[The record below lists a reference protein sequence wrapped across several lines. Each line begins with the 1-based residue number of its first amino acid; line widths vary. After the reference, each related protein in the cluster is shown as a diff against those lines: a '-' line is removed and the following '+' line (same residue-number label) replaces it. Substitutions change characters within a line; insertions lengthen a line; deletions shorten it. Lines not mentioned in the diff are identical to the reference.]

1 MPQYSSSWS
10 TPSRN
15 VYEEPI
21 PPVIHGLSVSD
32 IASRYVVDVAPVYA
46 KVSEY
51 LEPLKCKIEIW
62 DLQKLEQRYVYDSFD
77 TSANAFMV
85 ESATVDLGIDT
96 HGSFTFRITDPDKV
110 IESRLLK
117 RKNLV
122 VLSAKKYGNE
132 LFSNLVYGYT
142 TKVKTIREDTNMLQY
157 DISGIGSGSIMNER
171 LVNFQKVATPQSL
184 LSSDPSADDHSMQA
198 NNLFRKLLLDPSV
211 YVVDDITIAEQLNI
225 DTSLLDSSQVK
236 DILGGINQPY
246 VDAAQVYNAV
256 LESVG
261 AQGGI
266 NANNQ
271 AYIRYPSDV
280 FSGIKVKAWDY
291 TNDDDNKDFAANT
304 SYFMGPFDYE
314 ISWAKE
320 DGFINR
326 WVSKGRTQEISASS
340 GTTGNQEGFVPLFER
355 AVAQKFKPN
364 ASKLRDLAL
373 MLQKVGDGTS
383 DPDTVTTLHG
393 HIVLDNNGFP
403 NGPVVSI
410 FNIPLT
416 DIPTTM
422 GPVYLSDLTLNIAI
436 DATTDLWII
445 LYDRGNDDNNTIHW
459 GVVNNPDFPSTNAL
473 RLYHNNPP
481 DPWVTDH
488 NNTTGWEVHP
498 NSFSFM
504 YSIFDSFSNAVIA
517 EDPDSIERY
526 GIVEDVVNVEWAPNS
541 NIVNKFISER
551 LAITA
556 LPKVVYNAN
565 TVTIPGTIFL
575 PGQVIS
581 IEDKLADL
589 PNNNNIRADIL
600 AVRYNFGGS
609 SSASGGNLGCLFT
622 DISPIGLY
630 DFRSEEDTD

>member
-1 MPQYSSSWS
+1 MPPYNSSWAN
-10 TPSRN
+10 TSRN
-15 VYEEPI
+15 QEEVLLPS
-21 PPVIHGLSVSD
+21 PLVDVV
-32 IASRYVVDVAPVYA
+32 SRYVVDVAPVYA

-51 LEPLKCKIEIW
+51 LEPLKCKIEVW
-62 DLQKLEQRYVYDSFD
+62 DLSRLEQRYVYDSFN
-77 TSANAFMV
+77 TVNNMFMV
-85 ESATVDLGIDT
+85 ESATIDLGIDT
-96 HGSFTFRITDPDKV
+96 HGSFTFRITDPDEIIDSKFF
-110 IESRLLK
+110 K
-117 RKNLV
+117 RKNIV
-122 VLSAKKYGNE
+122 VISAKKYGNE
-132 LFSNLVYGYT
+132 QFTNLMYGYT
-142 TKVKTIREDTNMLQY
+142 TKLKTVREATNMLQY

-171 LVNFQKVATPQSL
+171 LVNFQKVASPESL
-184 LSSDPSADDHSMQA
+184 LSSDPSAQDQSMQA
-198 NNLFRKLLLDPSV
+198 NNLYRKLLLDPSV
-211 YVVDDITIAEQLNI
+211 YAVDDTTMAEQLNI

-236 DILGGINQPY
+236 DILGGINQPF
-246 VDAAQVYNAV
+246 VDASQVYNAI

-271 AYIRYPSDV
+271 AYIRYPTDV

-291 TNDDDNKDFAANT
+291 ANDDDNLDAAKTT
-304 SYFMGPFDYE
+304 SYFMGPFEYE

-326 WVSKGRTQEISASS
+326 WISKGRTQSITASS
-340 GTTGNQEGFVPLFER
+340 GTTGNQTGFVPLFER
-355 AVAQKFKPN
+355 AIAQKFKPN
-364 ASKLRDLAL
+364 ASNLRDLAL

-383 DPDTVTTLHG
+383 DPDTITTLHG
-393 HIVLDNNGFP
+393 HIVLDNAGFP
-403 NGPVVSI
+403 TGAVLAYI
-410 FNIPLT
+410 NIPLV

-422 GPVYLSDLTLNIAI
+422 GPVYVSNLTLNFNV
-436 DATTDLWII
+436 DANTDLWII
-445 LYDRGNDDNNTIHW
+445 LYDRGNDDKNTIHW

-481 DPWVTDH
+481 DPWVLDH
-488 NNTTGWEVHP
+488 NNPTGWEIHP

-504 YSIFDSFSNAVIA
+504 YSAFDSFTNAVIA
-517 EDPDSIERY
+517 EDPQSIERY

-581 IEDKLADL
+581 IEDRKADL

-609 SSASGGNLGCLFT
+609 SAADGGNLGCLFT
-622 DISPIGLY
+622 DISPVGLY
-630 DFRSEEDTD
+630 DFRSEEDND